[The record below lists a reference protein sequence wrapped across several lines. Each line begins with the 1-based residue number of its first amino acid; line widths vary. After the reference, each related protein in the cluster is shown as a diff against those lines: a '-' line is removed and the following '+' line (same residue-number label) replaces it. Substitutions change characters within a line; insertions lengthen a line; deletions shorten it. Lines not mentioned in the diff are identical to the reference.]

1 MKISLKQARRVE
13 REIGAELELSV
24 LHGNRNQASISIYE
38 DIRAKVATIQT
49 QTLESLNK
57 VKELTRIRFAIRKEI
72 ETQNEVA
79 DLNILM
85 NREAELKAM
94 SKVLQ
99 AMMTVELS
107 DEELEIAVQRHA
119 AAKAANEKGTVVQ
132 SRYGEATD
140 VLVLGTALRTDT
152 LETMRVYAKSIQR
165 ELLTTVDKLAALNA
179 SVQVVL
185 PDADAKFLETAGIV
199 V

>member
-13 REIGAELELSV
+13 REIGGELELTVMSG
-24 LHGNRNQASISIYE
+24 HRNQATISIYE
-38 DIRAKVATIQT
+38 NIRDKVATIQT
-49 QTLESLNK
+49 QTLDSLSK

-72 ETQNEVA
+72 ETQNETA
-79 DLNILM
+79 GLNTLM

-94 SKVLQ
+94 AKVLTSL
-99 AMMTVELS
+99 MTVELT

-119 AAKAANEKGTVVQ
+119 AAKVANEKGTVVQ

-140 VLVLGTALRTDT
+140 SLVLGTALRTDT
-152 LETMRVYAKSIQR
+152 LEALRVEAKSIHR
-165 ELLTTVDKLAALNA
+165 ELLSTVEKLAALNVG
-179 SVQVVL
+179 VQVVV
-185 PDADAKFLETAGIV
+185 PDADTKILEAAGIV